1 MDLHRSPFPF
11 QGPLD
16 PDEVVGRLD
25 LRADLA
31 RRVRERR
38 LTALLG
44 PRRYGKTSVLRRV
57 AADLGAEGVETIWVD
72 LFATSSMA
80 DLASALDRGLA
91 ETHGRFRRVL
101 DRLAGSLSLQLGLLG
116 VQLSGGARDRPD
128 PAMKV
133 RLMLQMLLQAAEKHD
148 LLLVVDEFSGIAGVP
163 NAAALLRTELQH
175 HYRDLGIVFAGSQPS
190 TMAQLFT
197 DRAQPFF
204 AQADLVDIPP
214 LTDAEVA
221 QLVGQGFDRT
231 GRDPGVAV
239 GHVVALAA
247 GHPQRAMQLA
257 DACWA
262 HVEPGGIATED
273 TWLTALAEV
282 RRSVDSGSERLFA
295 LLPGGHQKVLRAVA
309 GGGSPLGVAGELLD
323 LPASTAQ
330 AGIKA
335 LLGTADLVRRDGRLV
350 LVDPLFADWIR
361 RRFPL

>member
-1 MDLHRSPFPF
+1 MDARRSPFPF
-11 QGPLD
+11 QGPLA
-16 PDEVVGRLD
+16 PEEVVGRLE

-31 RRVRERR
+31 RRIRERR

-44 PRRYGKTSVLRRV
+44 PRRYGKTSILRRV
-57 AADLGAEGVETIWVD
+57 AADLAADGVETVWVD

-91 ETHGRFRRVL
+91 ETQGRFRRAL

-116 VQLSGGARDRPD
+116 VQLSASARDRPD

-133 RLMLQMLLQAAEKHD
+133 RLMLQLLLEAAQKHD
-148 LLLVVDEFSGIAGVP
+148 LLLVVDEFSGIAAVP

-175 HYRDLGIVFAGSQPS
+175 HYRELGIVFAGSQPS

-204 AQADLVDIPP
+204 AQADLVDTPP
-214 LTDAEVA
+214 LTDPEVA
-221 QLVGQGFDRT
+221 QLVDRGFERT
-231 GRDPGVAV
+231 GRHAGPVA
-239 GHVVALAA
+239 GHVVELAA

-257 DACWA
+257 DACWSLVA
-262 HVEPGGIATED
+262 PGAAATED
-273 TWLTALAEV
+273 TWRDALAEV
-282 RRSVDSGSERLFA
+282 RRSVDSGSERLFT
-295 LLPGGHQKVLRAVA
+295 LLPVGHQKVLRTVAV
-309 GGGSPLGVAGELLD
+309 GGSPLGAAGEVLD

-330 AGIKA
+330 AGIRA
-335 LLGTADLVRRDGRLV
+335 LLGSADLVRRDGRLA